1 MQDRLR
7 NRAKSQTEERKLTII
22 SHLIGVAQGK
32 HPMSAKR
39 SDHWP
44 KVRAEHLK
52 TEPVCVVCG
61 GSEHLEVHHI
71 HPFHLHPELE
81 LNQNN
86 LVTLCEAG
94 HGGVNCHLHYGHLG
108 NFKSFNVD
116 VVADAAEWSAKI
128 KNRPL
133 TEEAS

>member
-1 MQDRLR
+1 M
-7 NRAKSQTEERKLTII
+7 TII

-61 GSEHLEVHHI
+61 GSEHLEVHHLK
-71 HPFHLHPELE
+71 PFHLHPELE
-81 LNQNN
+81 LDPDN
-86 LVTLCEAG
+86 LITLCEAG
-94 HGGVNCHLHYGHLG
+94 HDGVNCHLLFGHLG
-108 NFKSFNVD
+108 SFHSFNVSA
-116 VVADAAEWSAKI
+116 VKDALEWSEKI
-128 KNRPL
+128 KRRPL
-133 TEEAS
+133 TEAT